1 MDEIYQ
7 RRVLLI
13 EFVVEQ
19 GVSLTEAC
27 RRIGISRT
35 TGYKVV
41 QRFNDDGY
49 EGLRIK
55 SSAPGTTPKKIS
67 DTLKRRVIVKSLNY
81 PSKGPKWISTEL
93 KNEGISISEGKV
105 HSILKDLCLSKHQER
120 LSLQMNRYKN
130 GKILSELTIKDMESP
145 DAFFKYRSCV
155 SAKLGQTVFMWEMSG
170 KVSHTKQKT
179 RFLICLDMCGCT
191 VMIYANLDYFYI
203 DYHAGID
210 FNRMAQDFNKH
221 AYTDPYKQIMNKYFR
236 IFDREP
242 KQLILEDTGYGFQL
256 FQEQISEFCNTEVY
270 QLEPAHF
277 YSNPYV
283 DEFFSHFKKE
293 FLNKQLKLINHR
305 RITRSETG
313 ENIRNYLR
321 DFLIEYNN
329 SLVVHFPNLGLSPYE
344 YVSQMENRKIY
355 LPSFK
360 EYLSFIHKRREKED
374 KENSNKSIIDI
385 KGNYHYMV

>member
-13 EFVVEQ
+13 ELVVEQ

-35 TGYKVV
+35 TGYKVM

-49 EGLRIK
+49 EGLQIK

-67 DTLKRRVIVKSLNY
+67 DTLKRQVIVKSLTY

-93 KNEGISISEGKV
+93 KNDGMSISEGKV
-105 HSILKDLCLSKHQER
+105 YSILKDLCLSKYQER
-120 LSLQMNRYKN
+120 LSLQMHRYKN
-130 GKILSELTIKDMESP
+130 GKNLSESTIKDMESA
-145 DAFFKYRSCV
+145 DAFFKYRSYV
-155 SAKLGQTVFMWEMSG
+155 SAGLGQKVFMWEMSG

-191 VMIYANLDYFYI
+191 VMIYANLDYFCKNSFV
-203 DYHAGID
+203 GID

-221 AYTDPYKQIMNKYFR
+221 AYTDPYKHILNQYFR
-236 IFDREP
+236 IFDCEP
-242 KQLILEDTGYGFQL
+242 KKLILENTGYGLQL
-256 FQEQISEFCNTEVY
+256 FQEQISKFCKTEVY
-270 QLEPAHF
+270 PLKSTHF

-283 DEFFSHFKKE
+283 NEFFSYFKKE

-305 RITRSETG
+305 RSTRNETG
-313 ENIRNYLR
+313 EGVSNYLR
-321 DFLIEYNN
+321 DFIIEYNN
-329 SLVVHFPNLGLSPYE
+329 SPIDHFPNLGLSSYE
-344 YVSQMENRKIY
+344 YVSQMENRDIY
-355 LPSFK
+355 LPSFQ
-360 EYLSFIHKRREKED
+360 EFLDLIHSRQEKED
-374 KENSNKSIIDI
+374 EENSNKSIIDI
-385 KGNYHYMV
+385 NGNYHYMV